1 MANIAISVVVPCYNE
16 QEVLMQTHARL
27 TQVLSPMRVPYE
39 IIYVDDGSRD
49 ETLSILK
56 GLHREDAHVVVISF
70 ARNFGQQAA
79 SSAGLDASR
88 GQAVVLIDADL
99 QDPPE
104 LIPQMIELWQ
114 QGVEVVYG
122 KRKKR
127 AGENLF
133 KKMTSALYYRIFRW
147 LSDSNAPLDTG
158 DFRLMDRKVVDA
170 LNAMGEHNRYLRG
183 MVNWVG
189 FTQQAIEFDRK
200 ERAAGQT
207 KYGLK
212 QMLRLASDGIFSF
225 SIKPLTLATRI
236 GGLVTFGAVAAWIVQ
251 LILRISGY
259 VFRFSD
265 VALVGLFFLM
275 GILFMCLG
283 LMGSYLGR
291 ISEESKNRP
300 IYIVSEFYRR
310 KQAPPQAVV
319 HEEEGEELQ

>member
-27 TQVLSPMRVPYE
+27 TQVLLPMRVPYE

>member
-1 MANIAISVVVPCYNE
+1 
-16 QEVLMQTHARL
+16 MQTHARL
-27 TQVLSPMRVPYE
+27 TQVLAPMHVPYE
-39 IIYVDDGSRD
+39 IIYVDDGSTD

-56 GLHREDAHVVVISF
+56 ELHREDAHVVVISF

-104 LIPQMIELWQ
+104 LIPQMVELWQ

-127 AGENLF
+127 AGENIF
-133 KKMTSALYYRIFRW
+133 KKMTSALYYRLFRW

-158 DFRLMDRKVVDA
+158 DFRLMDRKVVDT

-189 FTQQAIEFDRK
+189 FTQQAIEFDRS

-236 GGLVTFGAVAAWIVQ
+236 GGLVTIGALAAWIVQ
-251 LILRISGY
+251 LVMHIQGY

-265 VALVGLFFLM
+265 VAIVGLFFLM

-291 ISEESKNRP
+291 IAEESKNRP

-310 KQAPPQAVV
+310 KQAPPQPVAQD
-319 HEEEGEELQ
+319 EEGEELQ

>member
-310 KQAPPQAVV
+310 KQAPPQPVV